1 MVEALPCLSYLG
13 FCAVFCGT
21 RVANECLWNIDRR
34 VLKRGLQ
41 VEIADRLQESFAS
54 QFEPD
59 TLLPVQYYELMR
71 RRNIL
76 EGERKLMFAVLED
89 AIDCYLKNM
98 NAKGRRR
105 RILFYEVQNW
115 MNARNRAGLFSY
127 ETLCETLEVDP
138 NGLRAALERRFRHYQ
153 RMDRAAQEAA

>member
-1 MVEALPCLSYLG
+1 M
-13 FCAVFCGT
+13 
-21 RVANECLWNIDRR
+21 
-34 VLKRGLQ
+34 
-41 VEIADRLQESFAS
+41 EIADRFQESFAS

-59 TLLPVQYYELMR
+59 TLLPVQYYALMR
-71 RRNIL
+71 RRNVL

-115 MNARNRAGLFSY
+115 MNARNRTGLFSY
-127 ETLCETLEVDP
+127 ETLCETLEIDP
-138 NGLRAALERRFRHYQ
+138 NGLRTALERRLRHYR

>member
-1 MVEALPCLSYLG
+1 M
-13 FCAVFCGT
+13 
-21 RVANECLWNIDRR
+21 
-34 VLKRGLQ
+34 
-41 VEIADRLQESFAS
+41 EIADRLQESFAS

-71 RRNIL
+71 RRNVL

-115 MNARNRAGLFSY
+115 MSIRNRAGLFSY
-127 ETLCETLEVDP
+127 ETLCETLGVDP
-138 NGLRAALERRFRHYQ
+138 NGLRAALERRLRHYQ